1 MNRHDRFVCDPG
13 SPCKPVYSPVLQEDG
28 TIVLAETGK
37 VNTQEMIDIEAEQCS
52 LEVILARY
60 ANGDLDA
67 LNRYEPLYADV
78 SDFPKTY
85 AEYLQH
91 AINAENGF
99 HKLPVEVQKKYDNNW
114 RNWLMA
120 SGTEDWFKDLG
131 LVSNKMDS
139 QAEDV
144 VKEEGAAE

>member
-1 MNRHDRFVCDPG
+1 MNRHDRFLSDPG
-13 SPCKPVYSPVLQEDG
+13 SGTKILYSPILQDDG
-28 TIVLAETGK
+28 TIVLVESGK
-37 VNTQEMIDIEAEQCS
+37 VDTDEAMNIEAQSCS
-52 LEVILARY
+52 LESILTRY
-60 ANGDLDA
+60 ANGDIEA
-67 LNRYEPLYADV
+67 LNRYEPIYADV

-120 SGTEDWFKDLG
+120 SGTEDWFRDLG
-131 LVSNKMDS
+131 IVSDKSDS
-139 QAEDV
+139 QTVSD
-144 VKEEGAAE
+144 EGDDNR